1 MKTVFAPV
9 LLGLLTTTLVASG
22 ASARQDSQPQQ
33 HMQSAAQREARQ
45 DRAQQDRAHDRAQLR
60 ADRERSQRDRLHQQ
74 AERARA
80 RIEAQGNQAR
90 QAAAKAQAQ
99 AAAQAAQQ
107 QRQAQRARAQAE
119 AQAQHA
125 KLEARLHRERREER
139 RARDSSHQPFFLPT
153 NALFAAA
160 ALHQPKGQPGAA
172 SGADVVR
179 ASVAPVRVVPA
190 PRPDIV
196 PASAAAGLA
205 AMRGDQLMR
214 EGEIA
219 AARLQYQDAVAA
231 GSAHAAVGLGRSF
244 DPSVLAA
251 LGAASS
257 DGDSLAAAVWYQRA
271 QMMGNHEADAAL
283 RMLNA
288 RPAN

>member
-9 LLGLLTTTLVASG
+9 LLGLLSTALVAAG

-33 HMQSAAQREARQ
+33 HMPSAAQREAE
-45 DRAQQDRAHDRAQLR
+45 HDRAQLR
-60 ADRERSQRDRLHQQ
+60 ADREWAQRDRLHRE

-80 RIEAQGNQAR
+80 RIEAERDQA
-90 QAAAKAQAQ
+90 QQPAATARAQ

-125 KLEARLHRERREER
+125 RLEARAHRERREER
-139 RARDSSHQPFFLPT
+139 RAHDSSHQPFFVPP
-153 NALFAAA
+153 NAVFAAA
-160 ALHQPKGQPGAA
+160 ALRQPQALQAA
-172 SGADVVR
+172 ATGADVVR
-179 ASVAPVRVVPA
+179 ASVAPMRVVAA
-190 PRPDIV
+190 PRLDIV
-196 PASAAAGLA
+196 SASAAADLA

-219 AARLQYQDAVAA
+219 AARLQYRDAVAA
-231 GSAHAAVGLGRSF
+231 GSGHAAAGLGRSF
-244 DPSVLAA
+244 DPSVLAR
-251 LGAASS
+251 LGAAAS

-271 QMMGNHEADAAL
+271 HMMGNHEADAAL

-288 RPAN
+288 QPAN